1 MAKAEIKKQLHA
13 YIDLI
18 ENEVQLEMLHEAAE
32 VYAAKKQPDIID
44 SLTPEQLKRLQKS
57 ITQADEGKLTPHE
70 DVIKISKEWLIK

>member
-18 ENEVQLEMLHEAAE
+18 EDEVQLEMLHEAAE

-57 ITQADEGKLTPHE
+57 IMQADEGKLTPHE